1 MKYRIKF
8 DKELY
13 KVLDDIT
20 YYSSKIKNLAT
31 TMIYDWQQFS
41 FSYNN
46 RFGEYP
52 KPKDILQTNVATDI
66 NRQIKEFSEFEF
78 MNSTIRETSTKLQ
91 LMYES
96 RDTELED
103 LSGISSHALQL
114 MYESKIKCSYMYKNK
129 NLA

>member
-1 MKYRIKF
+1 MIELSKKMLVKSMKYRFKF

-52 KPKDILQTNVATDI
+52 QPLPLV
-66 NRQIKEFSEFEF
+66 
-78 MNSTIRETSTKLQ
+78 
-91 LMYES
+91 
-96 RDTELED
+96 
-103 LSGISSHALQL
+103 
-114 MYESKIKCSYMYKNK
+114 
-129 NLA
+129 